1 MKTTEL
7 YHYGVKGMKWGVRK
21 DKIKKGVDKAVGS
34 FLGIENKHLN
44 RALSSS
50 GKLRKAYFEAQ
61 KLGVKTNKKGQY
73 KYSHDD
79 KELYKKQQAAARKAK
94 RFADEFLQKYNK
106 QPMSYLQSKNAQ
118 RGAAIGAAAGLAV
131 PVILPLW
138 ATIPAGY
145 YIGSKIGG
153 SNVKHSDELMHY
165 GVKGMKWKQHRMA
178 HEDGTN
184 SNDWWNTLKNEFTN
198 NASSAEDRANR
209 VANQSERLINQ
220 GHPVAAAKTFL
231 STYRNDPNARLLM
244 QGYVESKIE
253 ELSLSQNN
261 TINSLGRG
269 FLSGAFDLFNNTVGS
284 STGSRGRRQAG
295 ERRKV
300 DIHANGGTLR
310 GRRKRA
316 PQ

>member
-21 DKIKKGVDKAVGS
+21 DKIKKGINKAVGS

-131 PVILPLW
+131 PIIFPLW
-138 ATIPAGY
+138 ATISAGY

-165 GVKGMKWKQHRMA
+165 GVKGMKWHKHLKRREESTTEKHRREPQNNNPISTFMGNVQSA
-178 HEDGTN
+178 
-184 SNDWWNTLKNEFTN
+184 SNDAERIQGAFVSALNSGDPEAIRQAYGQFYIAYQTN
-198 NASSAEDRANR
+198 PHFRDLADSVINSYLEDLENRNGVTRTVYAVGRGVMKMEDKVNA
-209 VANQSERLINQ
+209 
-220 GHPVAAAKTFL
+220 FL
-231 STYRNDPNARLLM
+231 SNF
-244 QGYVESKIE
+244 
-253 ELSLSQNN
+253 N
-261 TINSLGRG
+261 THNGAGTRG
-269 FLSGAFDLFNNTVGS
+269 
-284 STGSRGRRQAG
+284 
-295 ERRKV
+295 
-300 DIHANGGTLR
+300 
-310 GRRKRA
+310 
-316 PQ
+316 